1 MKPAEVTRPGG
12 LPRGV
17 RIAAGLC
24 LMLSTLTGFLACS
37 EASVMMNF
45 EAHREAQREH
55 TPTIALLG
63 KDPAV
68 TQAIME
74 AQLSALSPMRESRAL
89 VLTGLTV
96 ACTLLFFASSR
107 MLRSPDGIPRN
118 GFRQM
123 LGGAGIFAALMRTI
137 DGAQWTVVARH
148 TSQAMVEG
156 LKGLPE
162 FQDPA
167 ASQQLYALVPSL
179 MTISAVLP
187 TVLVAGGFA
196 LLAQYFRSE
205 GVREAILTL
214 DGPTE
219 DP

>member
-1 MKPAEVTRPGG
+1 MRPPGVTRPGA

-17 RIAAGLC
+17 RVAAALC
-24 LMLSTLTGFLACS
+24 LMLSSLTGFLACS

-45 EAHREAQREH
+45 EAHREAQRESP
-55 TPTIALLG
+55 PTLALLG

-89 VLTGLTV
+89 VLPGLTV

-107 MLRSPDGIPRN
+107 MLRPPEGIPGTASGRCW
-118 GFRQM
+118 
-123 LGGAGIFAALMRTI
+123 AARASSLMRTI
-137 DGAQWTVVARH
+137 DGAQWTWWPATPARPWW
-148 TSQAMVEG
+148 EG

-162 FQDPA
+162 FQDPMA
-167 ASQQLYALVPSL
+167 ADQLRALVPSL
-179 MTISAVLP
+179 MTVSAVLP
-187 TVLVAGGFA
+187 TVLVAGAFA
-196 LLAQYFRSE
+196 VLAQYFRSE
-205 GVREAILTL
+205 RVREAIVTL

>member
-1 MKPAEVTRPGG
+1 MKPPEVTRPGA

-17 RIAAGLC
+17 RIAAALC
-24 LMLSTLTGFLACS
+24 LVLSSVTGFLACN

-55 TPTIALLG
+55 TPALALLG

-89 VLTGLTV
+89 VLTGLTM

-107 MLRSPDGIPRN
+107 MLRSPEGMPRD
-118 GFRQM
+118 GFRQL
-123 LGGAGIFAALMRTI
+123 LGGASIFAALMRTI

-162 FQDPA
+162 FKDPA
-167 ASQQLYALVPSL
+167 AAEQLHALVPSL
-179 MTISAVLP
+179 MTLSAVLS

-196 LLAQYFRSE
+196 LLAQYFRSQ

-219 DP
+219 DR

>member
-1 MKPAEVTRPGG
+1 VKPPEVTRPGA

-17 RIAAGLC
+17 RVAAALC
-24 LMLSTLTGFLACS
+24 LVLSTLTGMLSCS

-45 EAHREAQREH
+45 EAHRTAQRES
-55 TPTIALLG
+55 TPTLALLG

-89 VLTGLTV
+89 VLCGLTM

-107 MLRSPDGIPRN
+107 MLRSPDGIPRD
-118 GFRQM
+118 GFRQV

-167 ASQQLYALVPSL
+167 AAQQLYALVPSL
-179 MTISAVLP
+179 MTASAILP
-187 TVLVAGGFA
+187 TIFVAGGFA
-196 LLAQYFRSE
+196 LLAQYFRSD
-205 GVREAILTL
+205 GVRAAIHTL
-214 DGPTE
+214 DGPSE
-219 DP
+219 DA

>member
-1 MKPAEVTRPGG
+1 MKPLEVTRPGA

-17 RIAAGLC
+17 RIAAALC
-24 LMLSTLTGFLACS
+24 LVLSTLTGMLACS

-45 EAHREAQREH
+45 EAHRQAQRDNP
-55 TPTIALLG
+55 PTVSLLG

-68 TQAIME
+68 TQALVE
-74 AQLSALSPMRESRAL
+74 AQMSALSPMRESRAL
-89 VLTGLTV
+89 VLCGLTV

-107 MLRSPDGIPRN
+107 MLRSPEGMPRD
-118 GFRQM
+118 GFRQL

-148 TSQAMVEG
+148 SSQAMVEG

-162 FQDPA
+162 FKDPA
-167 ASQQLYALVPSL
+167 AAEQLYSLVPSL
-179 MTISAVLP
+179 MTASAVLP

-205 GVREAILTL
+205 GVRAAIVTL

>member
-1 MKPAEVTRPGG
+1 MKPPEVTRPGA

-17 RIAAGLC
+17 RFAAALC
-24 LMLSTLTGFLACS
+24 LVLSTLTGMLSCS

-45 EAHREAQREH
+45 EQHREAQRER
-55 TPTIALLG
+55 PTTLSLLG

-89 VLTGLTV
+89 VLCGLTV

-107 MLRSPDGIPRN
+107 MLRSPEGIHRD
-118 GFRQM
+118 GFRQL
-123 LGGAGIFAALMRTI
+123 LGGAGIFAALLRTI

-162 FQDPA
+162 FQDPLA
-167 ASQQLYALVPSL
+167 ADQLRALVPSL
-179 MTISAVLP
+179 MTVSAVLP
-187 TVLVAGGFA
+187 TVLVAGAFA
-196 LLAQYFRSE
+196 MLAQYFRSE
-205 GVREAILTL
+205 RVREVIVTL